1 MEPPQI
7 LSAMASPS
15 PDGRSLFLFPI
26 QIEDRLRP
34 LQLHLRLYASDNRKI
49 TASPLPAVPLG
60 PIMRTRPIAAASD
73 LWAPCFSDHV
83 GPPLS
88 STLTMKRLDKDAGRW
103 VEVDAKNKPHVTSP
117 PPGEFVGRVLH
128 GYVVIGHVILLSMQ
142 PSHVFF
148 TFDCSTCTWAEVVTT
163 ETEKNRYIPIHERAV
178 YVEEDDT
185 IYFLSSAVVYAYK
198 LCQDD
203 QGQYRMAPPTLVDC
217 ICPFDDEGYGF
228 LTHLG
233 NRLMCAV
240 WIGVSLRCSC
250 DTRHVLITVF
260 RVTGSM
266 SNQGHFFPKG
276 IKILHSTCRR
286 LDISPST
293 PITSNGEFC
302 FLQEYEVFNLDTS
315 MPLEAMEAATSLNVA
330 EPSVMLGCCR
340 EFRNETPLR
349 TAVMLEGSPILA
361 RKALYIVCQVASHS
375 TVYKVFIA
383 DGRLECHGK
392 ILRPRCIMNTFSSGD
407 EYGMMKKPLPWHFV
421 CCSKNIYA
429 YGRSGDELYT
439 CNLHS
444 GALSCIPLKRPVQVS
459 IALVLQVGSRIIAIG
474 DTICDVYCFGSNQEW
489 KHIRTHGTFNL
500 KREVNLSGYAVL
512 SDDIF
517 IVSDADRSCLLLL
530 DLLTREWSYIRI
542 FSEFSRSPHS
552 WVEVVSG
559 WPSESG
565 FLNGRSVF
573 IEGFIYSCAD
583 GGIAAY
589 EIIKQ
594 GDSYYLGDHVYMKLQ
609 WCKFWE
615 ARRMCLDYVGKDTVS
630 GAIVLCVVQ
639 GGNYFSRSGP
649 LCSQPVCITTI
660 KVKIERTTGGKL
672 RPALDH
678 VDVGTCFL
686 EQKEV
691 IWTSNCFATVPF

>member
-1 MEPPQI
+1 MNFFFESLI
-7 LSAMASPS
+7 LISA
-15 PDGRSLFLFPI
+15 
-26 QIEDRLRP
+26 
-34 LQLHLRLYASDNRKI
+34 K
-49 TASPLPAVPLG
+49 
-60 PIMRTRPIAAASD
+60 
-73 LWAPCFSDHV
+73 
-83 GPPLS
+83 
-88 STLTMKRLDKDAGRW
+88 
-103 VEVDAKNKPHVTSP
+103 KN
-117 PPGEFVGRVLH
+117 
-128 GYVVIGHVILLSMQ
+128 
-142 PSHVFF
+142 
-148 TFDCSTCTWAEVVTT
+148 
-163 ETEKNRYIPIHERAV
+163 
-178 YVEEDDT
+178 
-185 IYFLSSAVVYAYK
+185 
-198 LCQDD
+198 
-203 QGQYRMAPPTLVDC
+203 
-217 ICPFDDEGYGF
+217 
-228 LTHLG
+228 
-233 NRLMCAV
+233 
-240 WIGVSLRCSC
+240 VS
-250 DTRHVLITVF
+250 F
-260 RVTGSM
+260 SM
-266 SNQGHFFPKG
+266 S
-276 IKILHSTCRR
+276 TR
-286 LDISPST
+286 
-293 PITSNGEFC
+293 
-302 FLQEYEVFNLDTS
+302 EYEVFDLDTS

-340 EFRNETPLR
+340 FKILSPKESLSNPKYFFIYFIFLLFVVIVNVCIPCNSYREFRNETPLL

-615 ARRMCLDYVGKDTVS
+615 AHRMCLDYVGKDTVS

-639 GGNYFSRSGP
+639 GDYFFHIFMCLSS
-649 LCSQPVCITTI
+649 
-660 KVKIERTTGGKL
+660 
-672 RPALDH
+672 
-678 VDVGTCFL
+678 
-686 EQKEV
+686 
-691 IWTSNCFATVPF
+691 PFYHQQV